1 MRISDWSSDVCSSDL
16 LALAVFLLRIAQGL
30 DGEHGFHGAAQIAD
44 LAEML
49 GAVSR
54 LALVDE
60 VFLHVLEQAHVLRRA
75 MEAEALVALRR
86 RTRRLHVAVLA
97 RPPDTQ
103 HLVTRE
109 ADGSGFLDR
118 HGVHR
123 APALPVD
130 IVRTPL
136 ETGRAPC
143 GER

>member
-1 MRISDWSSDVCSSDL
+1 
-16 LALAVFLLRIAQGL
+16 
-30 DGEHGFHGAAQIAD
+30 
-44 LAEML
+44 
-49 GAVSR
+49 
-54 LALVDE
+54 
-60 VFLHVLEQAHVLRRA
+60 

-123 APALPVD
+123 APALQVD
-130 IVRTPL
+130 IVRTHLADLQPDRL
-136 ETGRAPC
+136 RSE
-143 GER
+143 ERRVGKECVSTCRSRWSPYHSKQKKSNKIIK